1 MTLRLSGQ
9 HDSEPIRLLLPEG
22 RTVLGSSP
30 DAGLVLALPT
40 ISRHHA
46 ELDVSPEGLLVR
58 DLQSSNGTR
67 IDGKRVDNQSEAR
80 PGQTLQFGEIRLAIE
95 AVAGGDDRIGAEL
108 PRNEPDVESNPGA
121 TLPPV
126 TLNLLAFEQLPRL
139 LNTLRQDTSRIEFA
153 RRLGEALWES
163 LPLTRLKMLDQRGS
177 EAVLFDAGS
186 ETCEREVSGDAFGVS
201 VVFAFSQPV
210 GPAQEESLL
219 ALVKSLLGQVEDS
232 PSRSDA
238 VPGPGAPLPDP
249 PPLDPDVQ
257 TIYKRAQRAGRSA
270 ISVLIRGESGTGK
283 ELLARFIHAC
293 RADADRPFIAINCAA
308 LTSDLLEAELFGIE
322 KGVATGVDGRAGCF
336 ELAHG
341 GSLFLDEIGDMPK
354 DTQAKILRVIQEGE
368 VVRVGGS
375 KRIPARPR
383 LISATNRDLERMLA
397 DETFR
402 LDLLHRIA
410 GWEVTLPPLRD
421 RPADLAN
428 LALHFLGRYCAE
440 QGVSVRGISQRALA
454 LLRDYHW
461 PGNVRELQQEMHRVS
476 VFLGQGDVLSS
487 EDLGPAIRQAQSGP
501 VSSASL
507 EDRLAQ
513 HERSIL
519 KHALATHDGN
529 VSQAAESLSIAR
541 STFYRRMGQ
550 LGMDARKED

>member
-22 RTVLGSSP
+22 RIVLGSSP
-30 DAGLVLALPT
+30 DAGLVLPLPT
-40 ISRHHA
+40 ISRNHA
-46 ELDVSPEGLLVR
+46 ELDVTPEILFVR

-67 IDGKRVDNQSEAR
+67 IDGKRVEDRAEAR
-80 PGQTLQFGEIRLAIE
+80 PGQTIQFGEVRLTVE
-95 AVAGGDDRIGAEL
+95 AVTGGDDRIGAAL
-108 PRNEPDVESNPGA
+108 PGNRPDTESDPGA

-139 LNTLRQDTSRIEFA
+139 LNTLRKGSSRIEFT
-153 RRLGEALWES
+153 RRLGQALWES
-163 LPLTRLKMLDQRGS
+163 LPLARLRMVDQRGS
-177 EAVLFDAGS
+177 EAVLFDAVA
-186 ETCEREVSGDAFGVS
+186 EACEPEVSGEAFGVS
-201 VVFAFSQPV
+201 VEFAFSQPV
-210 GPAQEESLL
+210 GPAQEASLL
-219 ALVKSLLGQVEDS
+219 ALIKSLLGQVDDS
-232 PSRSDA
+232 PTRSDA
-238 VPGPGAPLPDP
+238 DPEPGAPLPDP

-257 TIYKRAQRAGRSA
+257 TVYKRAQRAARSD

-293 RADADRPFIAINCAA
+293 KADADQPFVAINCAA

-322 KGVATGVDGRAGCF
+322 KGVATGVDARAGCF

-354 DTQAKILRVIQEGE
+354 NTQAKILRVIQEGE

-383 LISATNRDLERMLA
+383 LISATNRDLDRMLA
-397 DETFR
+397 NETFR

-410 GWEVTLPPLRD
+410 GWEVTLPPLRE
-421 RPADLAN
+421 RPADLPN

-461 PGNVRELQQEMHRVS
+461 PGNIRELQQEMHRVS

-487 EDLGPAIRQAQSGP
+487 EDLGPAIRQARSGP
-501 VSSASL
+501 VSSTSL
-507 EDRLAQ
+507 DDRLAQ
-513 HERSIL
+513 HERTIL

-529 VSQAAESLSIAR
+529 VSQAAESLGIAR
-541 STFYRRMGQ
+541 STLYRRMSQ
-550 LGMDARKED
+550 LDMDLRKED